1 MGIGRA
7 PEGRSP
13 APLVRS
19 GDDLRVD
26 FSKHIKKADEA
37 FRRRNYDFAVELY
50 RQLLDLDP
58 DLGEARGGLR
68 KALKKRAEQKK
79 GGLLGKMLGAGPLG
93 KAKTMRKMGKHDAC
107 ARALESYLDKSP
119 LDEEAN
125 LMLGMALEDAG
136 HLKSARA
143 VYEFVAEIAPKNSEG
158 LRRAGAMMQ
167 RTGDPAKA
175 LEYYEQA
182 LKVDP
187 RDQDALKARKNL
199 AAETALSQTNLEGV
213 GHSRE
218 SIKDKGLAVELEKQ
232 RRRHR
237 TEDELKEDLE
247 RLQDRFA
254 EDPSDVEVM
263 SDMAEAHERLGDH
276 EAALDLV
283 QRALSYRKDDFD
295 LRAKAGDLNA
305 KVLKRKIAQAGKAG
319 DEETATQ
326 LEAQLLS
333 MEIEDFAARVDLR
346 PGDAP
351 LRLQYARRLSRSER
365 HDDALAQLQKING
378 DPRVGNDALF
388 LMARCFQQK
397 GILDLAAKEYER
409 ALSALPQV
417 NDRAKEILY
426 QLGSIAE
433 SQDKTEEARSWY
445 IRIYEVDIGYR
456 DVAEKMETLK

>member
-1 MGIGRA
+1 
-7 PEGRSP
+7 
-13 APLVRS
+13 
-19 GDDLRVD
+19 VD

-37 FRRRNYDFAVELY
+37 FRRKNYDFAVELY
-50 RQLLDLDP
+50 RQLIDLDP
-58 DLGEARGGLR
+58 DLGEARSGLR
-68 KALKKRAEQKK
+68 HALKKRHELKK
-79 GGLLGKMLGAGPLG
+79 SGFLGKVLGAGPLG

-107 ARALESYLDKSP
+107 ARALESYLDKCP

-125 LMLGMALEDAG
+125 LLLGLSLEDAG

-158 LRRAGAMMQ
+158 LRRAGAMLQ
-167 RTGDPAKA
+167 RTGDPLKA
-175 LEYYEQA
+175 LEYYERA
-182 LKVDP
+182 LQVDP

-199 AAETALSQTNLEGV
+199 AAETALHATNLEGL

-218 SIKDKGLAVELEKQ
+218 SIKDKGLAVELERS

-237 TEDELKEDLE
+237 TPEELQAELE

-254 EDPSDVEVM
+254 AAPSDVEVM
-263 SDMAEAHERLGDH
+263 REMAEVHERLGDN

-283 QRALSYRKDDFD
+283 ERAVSYARDDFD
-295 LRAKAGDLNA
+295 LRAKVGDLKA
-305 KVLKRKIAQAGKAG
+305 KVLKRSIAKADKAG
-319 DEETATQ
+319 DRALATK
-326 LEAQLLS
+326 LEDELLA
-333 MEIEDFAARVDLR
+333 MEVEDFAARVDLR
-346 PGDAP
+346 PGDAA
-351 LRLQYARRLSRSER
+351 LRLQYARRLSKSEQ

-378 DPRVGNDALF
+378 DPRVGNEALF

-409 ALSALPQV
+409 ALAALPQV
-417 NDRAKEILY
+417 DDRAKEILY

-433 SQDKTEEARSWY
+433 VQQKTEEARSWY

-456 DVAEKMETLK
+456 DVANKMETLK

>member
-1 MGIGRA
+1 
-7 PEGRSP
+7 
-13 APLVRS
+13 
-19 GDDLRVD
+19 VD

-37 FRRRNYDFAVELY
+37 FRRKNYDFAVELY
-50 RQLLDLDP
+50 RQLIDLDP
-58 DLGEARGGLR
+58 DLGEARSGLR
-68 KALKKRAEQKK
+68 HALKKRHEQKK
-79 GGLLGKMLGAGPLG
+79 SGLFGKVLGAGPLG
-93 KAKTMRKMGKHDAC
+93 KAKTLRKMGKHDAC

-119 LDEEAN
+119 LDEEGN

-167 RTGDPAKA
+167 RTGDPVKA
-175 LEYYEQA
+175 LEYFERA
-182 LKVDP
+182 LQVDP

-199 AAETALSQTNLEGV
+199 AAETALTSTNLEGIA
-213 GHSRE
+213 HSRE
-218 SIKDKGLAVELEKQ
+218 SIKDKGLAAELERQ

-237 TEDELKEDLE
+237 TEDELKADLE
-247 RLQDRFA
+247 RLQERFA
-254 EDPSDVEVM
+254 ESPSDVEVM
-263 SDMAEAHERLGDH
+263 REMAEVNERLGDS

-283 QRALSYRKDDFD
+283 ERALTYAKEDFD
-295 LRAKAGDLNA
+295 LRAKAGDLRS
-305 KVLKRKIAQAGKAG
+305 KVQKRRIAQADKAG
-319 DEETATQ
+319 DRGLATRLEEELQQ
-326 LEAQLLS
+326 L
-333 MEIEDFAARVDLR
+333 EIEDYAARVDLR
-346 PGDAP
+346 PGDAA
-351 LRLQYARRLSRSER
+351 LRLQYARRLTRSER
-365 HDDALAQLQKING
+365 HDEALAHLQKING
-378 DPRVGNDALF
+378 DPRVGNEALV

-409 ALSALPQV
+409 ALAALPQV

-456 DVAEKMETLK
+456 DVATKMETLK